1 MQVPDEWVNPPVLP
15 VHLVWVRDAFSKLS
29 TCRGSGFGAMPISWI
44 DIKSYSS
51 DMGLNG
57 EDDEWFVE
65 LIMNLDEAVLKYFK
79 SKEPKNKS

>member
-1 MQVPDEWVNPPVLP
+1 
-15 VHLVWVRDAFSKLS
+15 
-29 TCRGSGFGAMPISWI
+29 
-44 DIKSYSS
+44 
-51 DMGLNG
+51 MGLNG